1 MRRLCWEGVGK
12 SWPTPDGDTVPAVVD
27 VNLEVREG
35 EFLALIGPS
44 GCGKTTLLEIAAGLE
59 EPTSGRVT
67 VDGRAIDGPGPER
80 TLLFQDHHLFPWLK
94 VRDNVAQGLLFA
106 GMSRRERR
114 TRAESMLAAV
124 GLSGVAEKLPHQLS
138 GGMRQRVALA
148 RALAVEPEVLLLDE
162 PFASLDFQTR
172 LLMQRYLL
180 SVWQRFG
187 TTIVFVTHQ
196 VDEALL
202 LADRVV
208 LVSAGPGRILEEL
221 AVDVERPRDVNDPE
235 FLRLRRHLTGHLER
249 EVMATAEE
257 GMGQLS
263 LPDVKR
269 DYVRAR

>member
-1 MRRLCWEGVGK
+1 MRRLRWEGVGK
-12 SWPTPDGDTVPAVVD
+12 SWPTADGDMQPAVVD
-27 VNLEVREG
+27 VTLEVREG
-35 EFLALIGPS
+35 EFVALIGPS

-59 EPTSGRVT
+59 GPTSGCVT
-67 VDGRAIDGPGPER
+67 VDENRVKGPGPDR

-94 VRDNVAQGLLFA
+94 VRDNVAQGLAFA
-106 GMSRRERR
+106 GMPRRQRR
-114 TRAESMLAAV
+114 ARAESMLGAV
-124 GLSGVAEKLPHQLS
+124 GLSGVADKLPHQLS

-202 LADRVV
+202 LADRVI
-208 LVSAGPGRILEEL
+208 LISAGPGRVLDEL
-221 AVDVERPRDVNDPE
+221 AVDMDRPRDVNDPE
-235 FLRLRRHLTGHLER
+235 FLRLRSHLTTHLER
-249 EVMATAEE
+249 EVMATAED
-257 GMGQLS
+257 GMGELVAFS
-263 LPDVKR
+263 KG
-269 DYVRAR
+269 ATG

>member
-12 SWPTPDGDTVPAVVD
+12 TWPTPDGDLVPAVLDVD
-27 VNLEVREG
+27 LEVREG

-67 VDGRAIDGPGPER
+67 VDGVGIDGPGPER

-94 VRDNVAQGLLFA
+94 VRENVAQGLLFG
-106 GMSRRERR
+106 GMSRRDRCA
-114 TRAESMLAAV
+114 RAEAMLAAV
-124 GLSGVAEKLPHQLS
+124 GLSGVAGKLPHQLS

-148 RALAVEPEVLLLDE
+148 RALAVEPQVLLLDE

-196 VDEALL
+196 VEEALL
-202 LADRVV
+202 LADRAV
-208 LVSAGPGRILEEL
+208 LVSAGPGRVLEDL
-221 AVDVERPRDVNDPE
+221 AVDIDRPRDVNGAD

-257 GMGQLS
+257 GMGQLAFS
-263 LPDVKR
+263 EAER
-269 DYVRAR
+269 DFVPAR